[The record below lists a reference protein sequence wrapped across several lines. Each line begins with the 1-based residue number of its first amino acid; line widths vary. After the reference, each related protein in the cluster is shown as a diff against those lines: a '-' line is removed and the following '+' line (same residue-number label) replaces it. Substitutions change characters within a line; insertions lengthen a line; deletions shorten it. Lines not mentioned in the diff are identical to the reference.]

1 MRIKIILGS
10 GYYPVVAM
18 RRINRD
24 VSTTTNNRV
33 KTNQGHD
40 FITTVISRSS
50 SSLAYPSPLM
60 KTYTAST
67 FNVRFESIYRIM
79 LHYSNWT
86 RDDTRHIAEKVKF
99 GVPILTML
107 DCEKIVKSAF
117 TNGVS
122 MVCTISQDKAVL
134 YCEALVRVGLKATVE
149 EA

>member
-1 MRIKIILGS
+1 
-10 GYYPVVAM
+10 
-18 RRINRD
+18 
-24 VSTTTNNRV
+24 
-33 KTNQGHD
+33 
-40 FITTVISRSS
+40 
-50 SSLAYPSPLM
+50 
-60 KTYTAST
+60 
-67 FNVRFESIYRIM
+67 M

-107 DCEKIVKSAF
+107 DCEKVVNSAF

>member
-1 MRIKIILGS
+1 MRIKLIICS
-10 GYYPVVAM
+10 GHCPVVSL
-18 RRINRD
+18 RRQNSDI
-24 VSTTTNNRV
+24 STSTNNRSHEF
-33 KTNQGHD
+33 T
-40 FITTVISRSS
+40 TTVINRSSLSS
-50 SSLAYPSPLM
+50 SSLAYPLPLI
-60 KTYTAST
+60 KTPATVT
-67 FNVRFESIYRIM
+67 FNVQFESIYRIM

-107 DCEKIVKSAF
+107 DCEKVVNSAF